1 MDGVLIEVKKMCMQL
16 MQDADDLDSACSA
29 VGVVKATWTEGAEV
43 IDDGEECM
51 EVAIDDE
58 YSWGEEISDFLP
70 SMEMSHPCEHH
81 LWCDILHK

>member
-1 MDGVLIEVKKMCMQL
+1 MRMQL

-58 YSWGEEISDFLP
+58 YS
-70 SMEMSHPCEHH
+70 
-81 LWCDILHK
+81 